1 MRLFKNR
8 GDIYIAKS
16 GVNASKQA
24 KILYILLIF
33 IVIFTV
39 AFVVFLSQRYDSVA
53 DFFAKG
59 EVTVTENAVPQGDEL
74 LPKIEGKTN
83 FLIMETDDA
92 ETEMHYLF
100 LLQADKDNLA
110 YKAAALPLDMTIDG
124 VSIWDIFEQGGSAA
138 LQKQLT
144 QYLGFAIDYQV
155 QFKAGAFVEFVN
167 KLGSFLYLSNE
178 EIRFSGG
185 KEDDTYSLHMNKGE
199 QKISGRDINNLLR
212 YYAQETDNYA
222 AENEL
227 ILKIFTSLLNEKN
240 YENCEGYYRLF
251 VKSANT
257 DITVRDFE
265 NGKDALM
272 VYCTKNTDITVYSV
286 TVTEEDTVLTPE
298 CEKELRGYFSK
309 Q

>member
-8 GDIYIAKS
+8 GDIYISKS

-24 KILYILLIF
+24 KILYLLLVF
-33 IVIFTV
+33 TVIFTV
-39 AFVVFLSQRYDSVA
+39 AFVIFLAQKYDSVA
-53 DFFAKG
+53 DFFARG
-59 EVTVTENAVPQGDEL
+59 EVTVTEQAVPTDEDL

-83 FLIMETDDA
+83 FLIMETNDA
-92 ETEMHYLF
+92 ETELHYLF

-110 YKAAALPLDMTIDG
+110 YKAAALPLELT
-124 VSIWDIFEQGGSAA
+124 VEEQSVTDIFKQGGSAA

-144 QYLGFAIDYQV
+144 QYLGFEIDYQV
-155 QFKAGAFVEFVN
+155 QFKTSSFVEFAN
-167 KLGSFLYLSNE
+167 KLGSFLYIANE

-185 KEDDTYSLHMNKGE
+185 EEDDSYSLHINPGE
-199 QKISGRDINNLLR
+199 QKLAGRDINNLLR
-212 YYAQETDNYA
+212 YYAQEEKNYT

-227 ILKIFTSLLNEKN
+227 ILQIFTGLLNEKN

-265 NGKDALM
+265 NGKNALE
-272 VYCTKNTDITVYSV
+272 VFCTKNNDITVYSV
-286 TVTEEDTVLTPE
+286 NAETEDTDLSPAF
-298 CEKELRGYFSK
+298 EKELRGYFSK